1 MLPTCNE
8 VILYV
13 NNDEPRPWIVD
24 HLQPPL
30 QQVPVYK
37 KQLQNSV
44 YNNEPRPWIVN
55 HLQPSLQ
62 QVPVYEKQLQYYT
75 VQWVHP

>member
-13 NNDEPRPWIVD
+13 NNDEPRPGIVD

-44 YNNEPRPWIVN
+44 YNIFE
-55 HLQPSLQ
+55 
-62 QVPVYEKQLQYYT
+62 T
-75 VQWVHP
+75 